1 MWGAISGIDCTDAT
15 SRGGSTYWSGHPG
28 DVSPLLCSTE
38 LIITMILIKQIF
50 DQENIMIN
58 FGNFGNPKLNI
69 EMRRADPI
77 IKR

>member
-1 MWGAISGIDCTDAT
+1 
-15 SRGGSTYWSGHPG
+15 
-28 DVSPLLCSTE
+28 
-38 LIITMILIKQIF
+38 MILLKQIC
-50 DQENIMIN
+50 DRENIRID